1 MAERADASNSRA
13 RPGLTAPVVE
23 RLIEYRRNLRRW
35 LADGRTRIYSH
46 ELAALA
52 SITSVLV
59 RRDLMMIE
67 YTGSPARG
75 YDVAGLIERIDKVL
89 NAARGQRIVLV
100 GVGSLGRAILKHLG
114 RIHPELR
121 IVAAFDT
128 AAEKVG
134 RVIDNCRCYDV
145 AELETVV
152 EQQRAAIG
160 IIAVPEQAAQTVARR
175 LVQAGVRGIL
185 NFSPARLRLPP
196 VVYVEDVDIAVSLE
210 KVVFFAQPE
219 AETWEARA

>member
-1 MAERADASNSRA
+1 MAEPKDVDASRA
-13 RPGLTAPVVE
+13 RPTLTGPVVE
-23 RLIEYRRNLRRW
+23 RLIEYRRNLQRW
-35 LADGRTRIYSH
+35 LAEGRTRIYSH

-52 SITSVLV
+52 AITSVLV

-89 NAARGQRIVLV
+89 NAGQGQRIVLV

-114 RIHPELR
+114 RNHPELR

-134 RVIDNCRCYDV
+134 RVIDNCRCHDV

-152 EQQRAAIG
+152 QQERAGIG
-160 IIAVPEQAAQTVARR
+160 IIAVPELAAQSVARQ

-210 KVVFFAQPE
+210 KVIFFAQPE
-219 AETWEARA
+219 ADAWEALA